1 MRNGLSV
8 CCLYGMVRNI
18 VQILLYTELTET
30 KKERELMEHT
40 IVWVRDHVEV
50 YDCAGRFCFSAD
62 TRREAL
68 EELVNVA

>member
-1 MRNGLSV
+1 
-8 CCLYGMVRNI
+8 MVRNI
-18 VQILLYTELTET
+18 VQILVYTELTET

-50 YDCAGRFCFSAD
+50 YDCTGRFCFSAD

-68 EELVNVA
+68 EELANAA

>member
-1 MRNGLSV
+1 
-8 CCLYGMVRNI
+8 
-18 VQILLYTELTET
+18 
-30 KKERELMEHT
+30 MEHT